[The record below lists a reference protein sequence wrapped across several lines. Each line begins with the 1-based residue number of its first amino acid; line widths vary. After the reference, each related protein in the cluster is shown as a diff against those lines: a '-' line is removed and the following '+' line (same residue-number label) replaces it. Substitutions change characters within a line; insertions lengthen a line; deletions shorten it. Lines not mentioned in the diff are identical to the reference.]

1 MSSRTDVIIIG
12 AGQAGLA
19 MSRCLTEM
27 GIDHVLLE
35 RGQVGERWRS
45 ERWDSLR
52 LLTPNWMTRLPHCP
66 SHGQNPQGFM
76 RSRHFVQFLEDYRLS
91 FAAPVQSQT
100 RIVSVTLQGNG
111 YLVETDR
118 GDWQAR
124 SVIIATGTCDRPF
137 IPQMA
142 GHLSEHI
149 HQITPGQYR
158 RANLLP
164 VGKVLVVGASATGIQ
179 LAEEIHRSGRDVT
192 IAVGRHVPV
201 PRHYRGRDIM
211 EWLDLCGFLRDLRKS
226 DADPHA
232 MIRQPSLQ
240 LIGNLEGRSI
250 DLQLLQQQGVRI
262 VGRATG
268 ASEDAMQFAMDIK
281 AECRA
286 ARERRNRLLARI
298 DAYVASNDIN
308 APEEADARRAATPVA
323 RPVGTINLRQEGI
336 RTIVWATGYR
346 REYPWLK
353 VPVVSSLGEI
363 ENHGGETPS
372 PGLFTLGLPFMR
384 HRASTFIDGVGRDA
398 EYLATRIAAHV
409 HQAAPRASFAALAAL
424 AA

>member
-1 MSSRTDVIIIG
+1 MTSRTDVIIIG

-66 SHGQNPQGFM
+66 SHGQNPKGFM

-100 RIVSVTLQGNG
+100 RVLSVSPQGHG

-118 GDWQAR
+118 GHWQAR
-124 SVIIATGTCDRPF
+124 SVVIATGACGKPF
-137 IPQMA
+137 IPRMA
-142 GHLSEHI
+142 GQLAEHI

-192 IAVGRHVPV
+192 IATGRHVPL

-211 EWLDLCGFLRDLRKS
+211 EWLDLCGFLSDPRKS
-226 DADPHA
+226 DADPRA
-232 MIRQPSLQ
+232 ITRQPSLQ
-240 LIGNLEGRSI
+240 LIGNMEGRSI
-250 DLQLLQQQGVRI
+250 DLHTLQQQGVRI
-262 VGRATG
+262 LGRATG
-268 ASEDAMQFAMDIK
+268 ASEDAMRFATDLE
-281 AECRA
+281 AECTA
-286 ARERRNRLLARI
+286 ARERRHRLLARI
-298 DAYVASNDIN
+298 DAYSASRDIE
-308 APEEADARRAATPVA
+308 APEEVDPGSAATPVFSSIEE
-323 RPVGTINLRQEGI
+323 INLKNEGI

-353 VPVVSSLGEI
+353 APVVNSSGEI
-363 ENHGGETPS
+363 ENHGGETAQ

-398 EYLATRIAAHV
+398 EHL
-409 HQAAPRASFAALAAL
+409 APRITRHLRQRATTASFTAQAPLAA
-424 AA
+424 

>member
-1 MSSRTDVIIIG
+1 M
-12 AGQAGLA
+12 
-19 MSRCLTEM
+19 
-27 GIDHVLLE
+27 
-35 RGQVGERWRS
+35 
-45 ERWDSLR
+45 
-52 LLTPNWMTRLPHCP
+52 
-66 SHGQNPQGFM
+66 
-76 RSRHFVQFLEDYRLS
+76 
-91 FAAPVQSQT
+91 
-100 RIVSVTLQGNG
+100 
-111 YLVETDR
+111 
-118 GDWQAR
+118 
-124 SVIIATGTCDRPF
+124 
-137 IPQMA
+137 
-142 GHLSEHI
+142 
-149 HQITPGQYR
+149 
-158 RANLLP
+158 
-164 VGKVLVVGASATGIQ
+164 
-179 LAEEIHRSGRDVT
+179 AEEIHRSGRDVT

-211 EWLDLCGFLRDLRKS
+211 EWLDLCGFLRDPRKS

-268 ASEDAMQFAMDIK
+268 ASEDAMQFATDLK

-298 DAYVASNDIN
+298 DTYAASRDID
-308 APEEADARRAATPVA
+308 APEEADARRAATPFA
-323 RPVGTINLRQEGI
+323 RPIETINLRQEGI

-353 VPVVSSLGEI
+353 V
-363 ENHGGETPS
+363 